1 MVPGDRRT
9 RGDPRILTLVKQS
22 DAAPSGA
29 VVMRSAVTSPCK
41 FKRRGVLTMVFEG
54 RNRHRFQGLARLV
67 ISSGYDRKNAVK
79 WVTYRWLYTIGQE
92 CP

>member
-1 MVPGDRRT
+1 
-9 RGDPRILTLVKQS
+9 
-22 DAAPSGA
+22 
-29 VVMRSAVTSPCK
+29 
-41 FKRRGVLTMVFEG
+41 LTMVFEG